1 MAELNFPSNPS
12 VNQQYVGPNG
22 ITYTWDGDKWEGQQR
37 TPTPVITGGNYVL
50 PAATATQLGG
60 IKVGSGLLIDNNG
73 VLTALQATVSNTAP
87 INPAIGALWF
97 NTVQGALLIYKST
110 GWQTATENLPQGGET
125 GDVLIKNSDNN
136 YDASWTR
143 FSTAEPATKT
153 TIGVVTVGD
162 NINVTG
168 TGTISVPVATAGT
181 LGVVKPGANVS
192 IDEFGAISVSKG
204 AGINTVSDI
213 PDVNTTAGGAA
224 LNDGA
229 LLIYNAA
236 SERWDTVKDLRSN
249 EMDGGFF

>member
-12 VNQQYVGPNG
+12 VNQQYVAPNG
-22 ITYTWDGDKWEGQQR
+22 STYVWTGSKWEGLLR

-50 PAATATQLGG
+50 PPATASQVGG

-73 VLTALQATVSNTAP
+73 VLTAVQATVSNTAP
-87 INPAIGALWF
+87 VNPAIGALWF

-110 GWQTATENLPQGGET
+110 GWQTATENLPQGGQT
-125 GDVLIKNSDNN
+125 GDILVKNSDSN

-143 FSTAEPATKT
+143 FSQTSPATKDT
-153 TIGVVTVGD
+153 GGVVTIGD

-229 LLIYNAA
+229 LLIYNAS
-236 SERWDTVKDLRSN
+236 SERWDTLRTLRSD

>member
-1 MAELNFPSNPS
+1 MAELNFPLNPR
-12 VNQQYVGPNG
+12 VNQQYVSPSGG
-22 ITYTWDGDKWEGQQR
+22 VYVWDGVKWSGQQR
-37 TPTPVITGGNYVL
+37 TPTPVITAGEYAL
-50 PAATATQLGG
+50 PQATASQLGG

-73 VLTALQATVSNTAP
+73 VLTAVQATVSNTP
-87 INPAIGALWF
+87 PVDPAIGALWF

-110 GWQTATENLPQGGET
+110 GWQTATENLPQGGLT
-125 GDVLIKNSDNN
+125 GDVLVKNSDNN

-143 FSTAEPATKT
+143 FAAASPATKNT
-153 TIGVVTVGD
+153 NGVVTVGD
-162 NINVTG
+162 NIDVTG

-181 LGVVKPGANVS
+181 LGVVKPGTNVS

-229 LLIYNAA
+229 LLVYNSS
-236 SERWDTVKDLRSN
+236 SERWDTVQNLRSN